1 MRSVGK
7 RLKALHLGR
16 VFSDIAALSAGLS
29 KAADPPVEDL
39 QALQPSFRFDAFL
52 KELVTDIATEL
63 PPPPLHQ
70 NNQNSSPRGP
80 R

>member
-1 MRSVGK
+1 MGQ
-7 RLKALHLGR
+7 
-16 VFSDIAALSAGLS
+16 VFSDIAALSTGLS
-29 KAADPPVEDL
+29 KADDPPVEVL
-39 QALQPSFRFDAFL
+39 QALQPSFKFDAFL

-63 PPPPLHQ
+63 SPPPLHQ